1 MIRRGNRIP
10 CGVGTRGPNRGY
22 RFRTNHSPFPPA
34 PYTRHGGKNA
44 LPVLLIQGLG
54 GNALLWKP
62 QMPALPGRFRVYA
75 EEVIGQMGKSANTWL
90 P

>member
-1 MIRRGNRIP
+1 MRGWYARAQSRLPISHESLS
-10 CGVGTRGPNRGY
+10 VSTRSIYPPRG
-22 RFRTNHSPFPPA
+22 
-34 PYTRHGGKNA
+34 GGKNA